1 MNKYQSNP
9 QTIELKEPWRNEYL
23 KWICGFV
30 NTQCNALY
38 IGTKKMVKYEVCKEL
53 ETECDSTRPF
63 YAS

>member
-9 QTIELKEPWRNEYL
+9 QTIELKEPWRNEYM

-53 ETECDSTRPF
+53 RN
-63 YAS
+63 